1 MVNEGDEG
9 VSHGHMVGIGVSDKA
24 YRRLGV
30 NSMVKGRC
38 KARVL
43 KSGIKESISHC
54 IWCIDSGTE
63 LDVRKGGMGNGRR
76 HCYWV
81 VGGVIF
87 SEELGMRAAE
97 RVFIVLK
104 EFLGSGEL

>member
-9 VSHGHMVGIGVSDKA
+9 GSHGHMVGIGVSDKA
-24 YRRLGV
+24 YQRLGV

-38 KARVL
+38 KVRVL

-63 LDVRKGGMGNGRR
+63 LDVRKGSMGNGRR
-76 HCYWV
+76 H
-81 VGGVIF
+81 
-87 SEELGMRAAE
+87 
-97 RVFIVLK
+97 
-104 EFLGSGEL
+104 